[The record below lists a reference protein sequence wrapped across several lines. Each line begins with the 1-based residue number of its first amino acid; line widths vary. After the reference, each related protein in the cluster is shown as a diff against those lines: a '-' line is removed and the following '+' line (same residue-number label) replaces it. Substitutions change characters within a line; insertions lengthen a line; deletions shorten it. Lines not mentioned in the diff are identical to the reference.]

1 MSNINFL
8 PTSFDG
14 DGPRESGSLNG
25 LMYLSVTADSA
36 GAYGGS
42 ISGWVR
48 PEVAKLVKAAP
59 ELLEALRAVAEN
71 TTSLEMRS
79 QVYAAID
86 KATK

>member
-1 MSNINFL
+1 MNEHTEGPWNVVA
-8 PTSFDG
+8 G
-14 DGPRESGSLNG
+14 DDEDVYDITP
-25 LMYLSVTADSA
+25 ADCIGGVVAVAYDA
-36 GAYGGS
+36 GN
-42 ISGWVR
+42 
-48 PEVAKLVKAAP
+48 AKLIAAAP